1 MSTVTPLLVLSGEE
15 LCRLVERVFAPTP
28 TERRLAVLVDLPDS
42 RRPDH
47 SRWSTR
53 RTLAEGWVQALQ
65 TGCGGRFEARLFGY
79 PHVGANNADLPEF
92 LWPIDGGQLPPTA
105 DGLDPARAMSRDEV
119 LSTYPLVLAP
129 TELSATAPL
138 KLLGRRLGFR
148 GATMPGFRAAMVP
161 ALRLDF
167 DEVDRRVQVLAKLL
181 ETAEHA
187 ELFTTTPRGRH
198 HLRIDLRWRSAH
210 ASSGLLRERGMVGNV
225 PSGEAYI
232 VPYEGERAG
241 VPSTTAGELPI
252 QFGEDVALLQIEGNR
267 VVALDGGGSGGDEL
281 AALLQREPATTNIA
295 ELGLGVLAELGI
307 DPIGAT
313 LLDEKLGLHL
323 ALGRSDHFGGTVG
336 AAQFSSPDRVV
347 HQDYVYLPAT
357 QPLVHVESLDVWVD
371 GQPVAV
377 LRADRYVVA
386 FG

>member
-1 MSTVTPLLVLSGEE
+1 MVTPLLVLSGEE
-15 LCRLVERVFAPTP
+15 LCRLVERVFAPSAD
-28 TERRLAVLVDLPDS
+28 ERRVAVLVDLPDA

-53 RTLAEGWVQALQ
+53 RSLAEGWVQALAS
-65 TGCGGRFEARLFGY
+65 GCGGRFEARLFAY
-79 PHVGANNADLPEF
+79 PHVGANNADLPEL
-92 LWPIDGGQLPPTA
+92 LWPVVGPLPATA
-105 DGLDPARAMSRDEV
+105 EGLDPAAAMPRDEV
-119 LSTYPLVLAP
+119 LSTYPMVLAP

-138 KLLGRRLGFR
+138 KLLGRTLGFR

-167 DEVDRRVQVLAKLL
+167 DEVDRRVQVLADLL
-181 ETAEHA
+181 ERADRA
-187 ELFTTTPRGRH
+187 DLFTTTPRGH
-198 HLRIDLRWRSAH
+198 HRLTIDLRWRGAH
-210 ASSGLLRERGMVGNV
+210 ASSGLLRQRGMVGNV

-232 VPYEGERAG
+232 VPYEGERPG
-241 VPSTTAGELPI
+241 VESLTAGELPI
-252 QFGEDVALLQIEGNR
+252 QFGDDVALLEIAGNR
-267 VVALDGGGSGGDEL
+267 VVHIDGGGSGGAEL
-281 AALLQREPATTNIA
+281 AALLAREPATTNIA

-307 DPIGAT
+307 EPIGAT

-357 QPLVHVESLDVWVD
+357 QPLVHVVSLDLNVEGD
-371 GQPVAV
+371 SVAI
-377 LRADRYVVA
+377 LRDNRYVVA